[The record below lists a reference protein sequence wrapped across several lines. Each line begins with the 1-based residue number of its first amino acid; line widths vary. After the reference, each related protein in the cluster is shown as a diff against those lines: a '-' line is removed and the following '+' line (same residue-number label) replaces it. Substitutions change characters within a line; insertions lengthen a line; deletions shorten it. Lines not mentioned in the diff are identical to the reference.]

1 MREKQIRAQF
11 RFNDGDKTKGKYV
24 WEKIPMDAD
33 GNIADDT
40 YEPKCHVTGGQ
51 KAVDYE
57 TIELPSERAE
67 FDEIPQE
74 VQEELIVESL
84 ENRAK
89 KKQAD
94 ALRESYESP
103 QQTANRLKKEKALYR
118 EYLGEK
124 MEMFN
129 DANPDE
135 MPSTEMF
142 ATWKQEAVAHST
154 K

>member
-1 MREKQIRAQF
+1 MRELQIRAQF

-33 GNIADDT
+33 GNIVDDT

-67 FDEIPQE
+67 FDEIPRE
-74 VQEELIVESL
+74 VQDELIVEQL
-84 ENRAK
+84 IVRAK
-89 KKQAD
+89 DKQAS

-103 QQTANRLKKEKALYR
+103 QQTANRLKKEKAAYL

-124 MEMFN
+124 MDAFT
-129 DANPDE
+129 DANPGE
-135 MPSTEMF
+135 MPPVDMF
-142 ATWKQEAVAHST
+142 ATWKKEATAHST

>member
-1 MREKQIRAQF
+1 MIELQIRAQF

-33 GNIADDT
+33 GNIVDDT
-40 YEPKCHVTGGQ
+40 YEPKCAVTGGQ

-67 FDEIPQE
+67 FDEIPRETQD
-74 VQEELIVESL
+74 ELIVESL
-84 ENRAK
+84 TNRAK

-94 ALRESYESP
+94 ELRESYESP
-103 QQTANRLKKEKALYR
+103 QQTQNRLKTEKALYL

-124 MEMFN
+124 MESFT
-129 DANPDE
+129 DANPGE
-135 MPSTEMF
+135 MPPADMF
-142 ATWKQEAVAHST
+142 ATWKSEATAHSQ